1 MNGHD
6 RNGPAASELKLA
18 GLTPFTTIDF
28 PGRLSAVAFVQ
39 GCPWRCVYCQNS
51 WMQQRSFDPGLE
63 HSSWEEL
70 ESLLKRRH
78 GLLDGVVFS
87 GGEPCLDPA
96 LPAAVRAVKEMG
108 YEVGLHTG
116 GSYPARLAEVLPD
129 LSWVGL
135 DVKAVPADGAHWAM
149 VTGVESAQDKWTESL
164 GLLLASGVP
173 FECRTTAHP
182 DYFSE
187 AQLLET
193 AAFLQA
199 RDVKDYAL
207 QICRKPLGLIARFGA
222 VDPAWPSEPVLEKL
236 RSGFERFT
244 LRRDGAKAGKGM
256 KKGPRRRVRRGP
268 SSTQAEGLESP
279 AVILRP

>member
-96 LPAAVRAVKEMG
+96 LPA
-108 YEVGLHTG
+108 
-116 GSYPARLAEVLPD
+116 
-129 LSWVGL
+129 
-135 DVKAVPADGAHWAM
+135 
-149 VTGVESAQDKWTESL
+149 
-164 GLLLASGVP
+164 SGVP

-193 AAFLQA
+193 AAFLRA
-199 RDVKDYAL
+199 RNVKDYAL
-207 QICRKPLGLIARFGA
+207 QICRKPPGLIARFGA

-244 LRRDGAKAGKGM
+244 LRRD
-256 KKGPRRRVRRGP
+256 
-268 SSTQAEGLESP
+268 
-279 AVILRP
+279 

>member
-96 LPAAVRAVKEMG
+96 LPAAFATVAAAALAAVGTKGSPMRAV
-108 YEVGLHTG
+108 
-116 GSYPARLAEVLPD
+116 VLPRF
-129 LSWVGL
+129 
-135 DVKAVPADGAHWAM
+135 AIHFAHI
-149 VTGVESAQDKWTESL
+149 SS
-164 GLLLASGVP
+164 
-173 FECRTTAHP
+173 
-182 DYFSE
+182 
-187 AQLLET
+187 
-193 AAFLQA
+193 
-199 RDVKDYAL
+199 
-207 QICRKPLGLIARFGA
+207 
-222 VDPAWPSEPVLEKL
+222 
-236 RSGFERFT
+236 
-244 LRRDGAKAGKGM
+244 
-256 KKGPRRRVRRGP
+256 KGPAA
-268 SSTQAEGLESP
+268 SLS
-279 AVILRP
+279 LRE

>member
-1 MNGHD
+1 
-6 RNGPAASELKLA
+6 
-18 GLTPFTTIDF
+18 
-28 PGRLSAVAFVQ
+28 
-39 GCPWRCVYCQNS
+39 
-51 WMQQRSFDPGLE
+51 MQQRSFDPGLE

-135 DVKAVPADGAHWAM
+135 DVKAVPADGAHWAK

-199 RDVKDYAL
+199 RNVKDYAL
-207 QICRKPLGLIARFGA
+207 QICRKPPGLIARFGA
-222 VDPAWPSEPVLEKL
+222 VDPAWPSESVLEKL
-236 RSGFERFT
+236 RSEVLQGRHLAGVVVLLIGAVDICRTAVNDRLLLRSEICSSDKLFTKGHNKLGFQN
-244 LRRDGAKAGKGM
+244 D
-256 KKGPRRRVRRGP
+256 RVC
-268 SSTQAEGLESP
+268 TV
-279 AVILRP
+279 AVILIHIHCIDVIVGSSRNIDYLSAHCIDKL

>member
-39 GCPWRCVYCQNS
+39 GCPWKCVYCQNS
-51 WMQQRSFDPGLE
+51 WMQSRRFDPDLA
-63 HSSWEEL
+63 HSSWEAL

-78 GLLDGVVFS
+78 GLLDAVVFS

-96 LPAAVRAVKEMG
+96 LPAAVREVRRMG
-108 YEVGLHTG
+108 YLVGLHTG
-116 GSYPARLAEVLPD
+116 GSYPARLAEVLPE
-129 LSWVGL
+129 LAWVGL
-135 DVKAVPADGAHWAM
+135 DVKAVPGDGAHWVR
-149 VTGVESAQDKWTESL
+149 VTGVEASEAKWAESL
-164 GLLLASGVP
+164 ALIRGSGVS

-207 QICRKPLGLIARFGA
+207 QICRKPPGLIARFGA

-244 LRRDGAKAGKGM
+244 LRRD
-256 KKGPRRRVRRGP
+256 
-268 SSTQAEGLESP
+268 
-279 AVILRP
+279 

>member
-135 DVKAVPADGAHWAM
+135 DVKAVPADGAHWAK
-149 VTGVESAQDKWTESL
+149 VTGVESAQDKWTEPWAASRFGRSL
-164 GLLLASGVP
+164 RVPHDGASRLLQRGAASGDGRLSSGAQR
-173 FECRTTAHP
+173 EGLCAP
-182 DYFSE
+182 DLP
-187 AQLLET
+187 Q
-193 AAFLQA
+193 AAGTH
-199 RDVKDYAL
+199 
-207 QICRKPLGLIARFGA
+207 RK
-222 VDPAWPSEPVLEKL
+222 V
-236 RSGFERFT
+236 
-244 LRRDGAKAGKGM
+244 
-256 KKGPRRRVRRGP
+256 RRRGSRM
-268 SSTQAEGLESP
+268 A
-279 AVILRP
+279 LRTRA

>member
-135 DVKAVPADGAHWAM
+135 DVKAVPADGAHWAK

-173 FECRTTAHP
+173 FECRTTTHP

-193 AAFLQA
+193 AAFLRA
-199 RDVKDYAL
+199 RNVKDYAL
-207 QICRKPLGLIARFGA
+207 QICRKPPGLIARFGA

-244 LRRDGAKAGKGM
+244 LRRD
-256 KKGPRRRVRRGP
+256 
-268 SSTQAEGLESP
+268 
-279 AVILRP
+279 